1 MRGVMSLWTRTP
13 MFVPRRGPMLIQTLA
28 ANLAVR
34 VFAETEFVTDQRG
47 AEIAALLGWP
57 FGQVTTALEQW
68 PADGLTHIWSL
79 GKLVACALQER
90 PFVQFDGDVLL
101 FKPLPKRLTRHRLI
115 AQSPDFPHY
124 YTSRDMRA
132 AQELAG
138 FAPGGTSYNA
148 GLLGGSDVA
157 LVRAYA
163 WAGLDLAQK
172 FRGSAL
178 NGTTT
183 SMIVEQYQLG
193 VFSRRVGVDVGTLL
207 PLAPSQKQVG
217 KAGYAHLSGNAK
229 REPAWIERAER
240 RLANDFPEAHARF
253 LKGWTGLKADEE
265 RIFLSSLEMAAG
277 YSTSEPIVSGS

>member
-1 MRGVMSLWTRTP
+1 MRGVMSLWTKTP
-13 MFVPRRGPMLIQTLA
+13 MFVPTRGPLLIQTLA
-28 ANLAVR
+28 VNLAAR
-34 VFAETEFVTDQRG
+34 VFTETDFVTDKHG

-57 FGQVTTALEQW
+57 FAHVTTALECW
-68 PADGLTHIWSL
+68 PAEGLKHIWAL
-79 GKLVACALQER
+79 GKLVACALQEQ

-101 FKPLPKRLTRHRLI
+101 FKPLPKRLIRERLI

-124 YTSRDMRA
+124 YSSRDMRA
-132 AQELAG
+132 AQDIAG

-172 FRGSAL
+172 FRGSSL

-193 VFSRRVGVDVGTLL
+193 VFSRRVGVEVGTLL
-207 PLAPSQKQVG
+207 PLAPTRKQVA
-217 KAGYAHLSGNAK
+217 KAGYAHLTGGAK
-229 REPAWIERAER
+229 REDKWIAKAEA
-240 RLANDFPEAHARF
+240 RLAADFPEAYERF
-253 LKGWTGLKADEE
+253 VAAWPQLASTANGEMQGSPNESA
-265 RIFLSSLEMAAG
+265 SLVAAAF
-277 YSTSEPIVSGS
+277 